1 MATVLLCLGE
11 RGFEGKMGQLVMDG
25 VRLEI
30 ILVVM
35 WLEGWV
41 VVGRGGTA
49 MITVMLITFV
59 AVRAVGLEVL
69 EVVVEADQVTAA
81 LVSVPPSHPPPAQT
95 PRTEQP
101 PEHRK
106 SIHA

>member
-11 RGFEGKMGQLVMDG
+11 RGLEGKMGQLVMDG

-41 VVGRGGTA
+41 VVGRGGTV
-49 MITVMLITFV
+49 MIGVSWTTFS
-59 AVRAVGLEVL
+59 AVRAVELEVL
-69 EVVVEADQVTAA
+69 EVGVVADQLTVA
-81 LVSVPPSHPPPAQT
+81 LVSGPP
-95 PRTEQP
+95 
-101 PEHRK
+101 
-106 SIHA
+106 